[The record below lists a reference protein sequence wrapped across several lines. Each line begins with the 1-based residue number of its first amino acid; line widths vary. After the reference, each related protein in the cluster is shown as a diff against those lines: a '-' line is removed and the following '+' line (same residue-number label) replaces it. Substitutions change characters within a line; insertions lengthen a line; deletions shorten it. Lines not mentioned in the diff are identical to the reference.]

1 MLSADTTGEL
11 RFLHSTAFPEMRDD
25 VNALDNS
32 SSPNHL
38 KWLDSLAA
46 TRVAVGV
53 LCGCESGGSAEDSI

>member
-25 VNALDNS
+25 VNALDN